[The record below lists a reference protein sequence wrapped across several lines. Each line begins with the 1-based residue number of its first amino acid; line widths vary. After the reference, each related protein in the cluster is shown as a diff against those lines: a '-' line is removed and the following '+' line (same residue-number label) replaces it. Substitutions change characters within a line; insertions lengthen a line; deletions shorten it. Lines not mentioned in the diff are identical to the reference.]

1 VKFNRAGIV
10 QVYCH
15 IHADMYAAIVVTA
28 SPWYTRPAADGSFT
42 LNNVPAG
49 HYHFMTWHK
58 VAGLHGVDVEV
69 PESGRADVTIRIPVD
84 LEPRR

>member
-1 VKFNRAGIV
+1 
-10 QVYCH
+10 
-15 IHADMYAAIVVTA
+15 VTA
-28 SPWYTRPAADGSFT
+28 SPWYTRPAADGSFA

-49 HYHFMTWHK
+49 HYHLMTWHK

-69 PESGRADVTIRIPVD
+69 PESGRVEVTIRIPVD